1 MTCKPLIV
9 IIYTSLQNALKGVF
23 IRLENN
29 DNNTTVWR
37 KRMEYIE
44 WEKVLV
50 YYLAMLK
57 DF

>member
-50 YYLAMLK
+50 YYSAMLK